1 MIKIFLSNIY
11 KNFIDTEL
19 VYSHSLH
26 TSRDIK
32 KEPLYKNSIIS
43 TIHTSGSLMM
53 P

>member
-1 MIKIFLSNIY
+1 MIKFFYQISIKISLTQNS
-11 KNFIDTEL
+11 
-19 VYSHSLH
+19 VYSHSLLS
-26 TSRDIK
+26 SRDIK

>member
-1 MIKIFLSNIY
+1 MIQFFYQISIKISLIQNAVF
-11 KNFIDTEL
+11 
-19 VYSHSLH
+19 SHSLH